1 MGKKS
6 RLMLME
12 VMRDKGLLDAWR
24 QENPEKRE
32 LTRRQMKEWIL
43 KQSRI
48 DLVIVQGDTISYTDE
63 DIRGITLVIMMGL
76 DLESKSEG
84 GRWVEGCGY

>member
-12 VMRDKGLLDAWR
+12 IMRDKGLLDAWR

-43 KQSRI
+43 KTEY
-48 DLVIVQGDTISYTDE
+48 D
-63 DIRGITLVIMMGL
+63 
-76 DLESKSEG
+76 
-84 GRWVEGCGY
+84 